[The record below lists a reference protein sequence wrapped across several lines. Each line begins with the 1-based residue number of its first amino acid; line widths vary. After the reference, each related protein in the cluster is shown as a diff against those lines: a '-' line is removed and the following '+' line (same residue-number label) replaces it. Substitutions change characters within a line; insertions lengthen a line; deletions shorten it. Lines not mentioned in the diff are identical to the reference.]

1 MLLFPA
7 DGPDFFYHRPG
18 QGKDGPA
25 VAHAIRF
32 QASQFGNEVQ
42 RHLRRFQFLVDVDQ
56 GDVISRR
63 HVGCGIIEQALAQGL
78 DILGLDGKA
87 CCHGVAAELDEQ
99 VLGILQGFVH
109 IETADA
115 AARALADAVADGD
128 DQGWPIVRFHQARC
142 GNADDADV
150 PALVIG
156 DEDAV
161 ASPPLPFD
169 LSDGFLGNGVL
180 DVLALCVEMAQFGR
194 IGRSLSRIGLQEQ
207 FDAFRGMAD
216 TAGRIEARR
225 RRKGDAAGRDVPA
238 AQIRRVEEGLEARP
252 LPLFHGRQAIAD
264 EDAVLAGQRDQ
275 IGNGPQGGQVGIAR
289 QVLLAV
295 MLPQSPAEDVG
306 HAGSGQLLEGIR
318 AAVLLGIEDG
328 QGRRNQVRR
337 LVMIRN
343 NHIQD
348 R

>member
-1 MLLFPA
+1 M
-7 DGPDFFYHRPG
+7 
-18 QGKDGPA
+18 
-25 VAHAIRF
+25 
-32 QASQFGNEVQ
+32 
-42 RHLRRFQFLVDVDQ
+42 
-56 GDVISRR
+56 
-63 HVGCGIIEQALAQGL
+63 
-78 DILGLDGKA
+78 
-87 CCHGVAAELDEQ
+87 
-99 VLGILQGFVH
+99 
-109 IETADA
+109 
-115 AARALADAVADGD
+115 
-128 DQGWPIVRFHQARC
+128 
-142 GNADDADV
+142 
-150 PALVIG
+150 IG

-225 RRKGDAAGRDVPA
+225 RRKGDAAGGDVPA

-295 MLPQSPAEDVG
+295 MLPQGPAEDVG

-348 R
+348 W